1 MDKCPEI
8 EFTIP
13 GIPTAWARAGTK
25 GRVHFTPGK
34 QRRSMSVVQVLASD
48 AMGDRPP
55 LSGPVAMTVTACWP
69 WPKSMSQRKRSA
81 VGANYRTARPDADN
95 VGKLI
100 ADAINGI
107 TFGDD
112 AQVVDLRVK
121 KLFGLSAFTRVVIE
135 SLSGEGGA

>member
-81 VGANYRTARPDADN
+81 LGAN
-95 VGKLI
+95 
-100 ADAINGI
+100 
-107 TFGDD
+107 
-112 AQVVDLRVK
+112 
-121 KLFGLSAFTRVVIE
+121 
-135 SLSGEGGA
+135 

>member
-1 MDKCPEI
+1 MDKGTEI

-13 GIPTAWARAGTK
+13 GVPTAWARAGTR
-25 GRVHFTPGK
+25 GRIHFTPGK
-34 QRRSMSVVQVLASD
+34 QRRAMSVVQVLASD

-55 LSGPVAMTVTACWP
+55 LSGPLAMTVTACWP

-95 VGKLI
+95 VAKLI
-100 ADAINGI
+100 ADALNGI
-107 TFGDD
+107 VFTDD

-121 KLFGLSAFTRVVIE
+121 KLFGLSAFTRVLIE
-135 SLSGEGGA
+135 PLSEERSS